1 MFELLAKLFTRTL
14 KKFQNTENE
23 NEKKSLFFKVIFY
36 IVCALVSLIL
46 YIPPRI
52 SFVEA
57 LGSVV
62 VFIFITTVYIEKRQF
77 RIYLHAMYT

>member
-14 KKFQNTENE
+14 KKFQNAENE
-23 NEKKSLFFKVIFY
+23 NEKKSLFFKVIVY

-46 YIPPRI
+46 YIPPGI

-62 VFIFITTVYIEKRQF
+62 DFIFI
-77 RIYLHAMYT
+77 IYSAIRALKYFKIF

>member
-14 KKFQNTENE
+14 KKFQNAENE

-36 IVCALVSLIL
+36 IVCALVGLIL
-46 YIPPRI
+46 YIPPGI

-62 VFIFITTVYIEKRQF
+62 VFIFINLFSNTCAEVLQNFLKIKF
-77 RIYLHAMYT
+77 